1 MKWFQTLLDFY
12 IRSSFHVAFCFVALF
27 LVFHFQNLSKL
38 DDAILLLIFCGV
50 VIGYNIIKYA
60 ALLLEQ
66 KEFRF
71 KKAVIT
77 ITTIASGIAA
87 YLIVTDSLWT
97 AAMVA
102 LASAFSIFYAF
113 PLIRQHNLRQVPIFK
128 LALVASSW
136 IIIICF
142 LPLKSVYAD
151 FEYLIDPLAFSITD
165 SIPWL
170 YAIDIVQLFLLI
182 IALCI
187 PFEIRDLQY
196 DAPQLKTL
204 PQLIGITRTKLL
216 GIALC
221 AVYLLMEFIPFGF
234 ATTITAISSYCI
246 VPFIALSIWFSDVF
260 KSDYYASFF
269 VEAIPVLWLGL
280 LLFLTGTY
288 A

>member
-27 LVFHFQNLSKL
+27 LAFHFWNFVKL
-38 DDAILLLIFCGV
+38 NDAMLLLIFCGV

-60 ALLLEQ
+60 ALLLER

-71 KKAVIT
+71 KTAIISIT
-77 ITTIASGIAA
+77 AIASVIAA
-87 YLIVTDSLWT
+87 YLIITDSLWT
-97 AAMVA
+97 AGMVS
-102 LASAFSIFYAF
+102 LASAFSVFYAF
-113 PLIRQHNLRQVPIFK
+113 PLIRHHNLRQVPIFK
-128 LALVASSW
+128 LVLVAISW
-136 IIIICF
+136 IIIICL

-151 FEYLIDPLAFSITD
+151 FEYSHDSMASPITD
-165 SIPWL
+165 SVKWL

-204 PQLIGITRTKLL
+204 PQLIGIHRTKLL
-216 GIALC
+216 GVALC
-221 AVYLLMEFIPFGF
+221 VVYLVMEIVQFGF
-234 ATTITAISSYCI
+234 ATNIMAVSTYLI
-246 VPFIALSIWFSDVF
+246 VPLIALCILFSDVF

-269 VEAIPVLWLGL
+269 VEAIPVLWLGM
-280 LLFLTGTY
+280 LLFLN
-288 A
+288 

>member
-1 MKWFQTLLDFY
+1 
-12 IRSSFHVAFCFVALF
+12 VAFCFVALF
-27 LVFHFQNLSKL
+27 LAFHFQNFLKL
-38 DDAILLLIFCGV
+38 ENAMLLLLFCGV

-71 KKAVIT
+71 KTAIISIT
-77 ITTIASGIAA
+77 AIASGIAA
-87 YLIVTDSLWT
+87 YLIIRDSLWT

-102 LASAFSIFYAF
+102 CASAFSIFYAF
-113 PLIRQHNLRQVPIFK
+113 PLIRHHNLRQVPIFK
-128 LALVASSW
+128 LVLVAISW

-151 FEYLIDPLAFSITD
+151 FEYSYDPLASPMTN
-165 SIPWL
+165 SAQWL
-170 YAIDIVQLFLLI
+170 YAIDIAQLFLLI

-204 PQLIGITRTKLL
+204 PQLIGIQRTKLL
-216 GIALC
+216 GVALC
-221 AVYLLMEFIPFGF
+221 VVYLVMEIVQFGF
-234 ATTITAISSYCI
+234 ATNIMAISTYVI
-246 VPFIALSIWFSDVF
+246 VPLIALCIWFSDVF

-269 VEAIPVLWLGL
+269 VEAIPILWLGM
-280 LLFLTGTY
+280 LLFLK
-288 A
+288 